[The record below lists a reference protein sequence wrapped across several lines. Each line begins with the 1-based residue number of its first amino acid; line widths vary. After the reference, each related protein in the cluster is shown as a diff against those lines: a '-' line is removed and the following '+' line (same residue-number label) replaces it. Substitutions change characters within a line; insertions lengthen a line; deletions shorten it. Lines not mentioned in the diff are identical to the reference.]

1 MKISYSLLKTLVNTS
16 LTAEALGDLLTMAG
30 FELEE
35 IEMVNGAPVLDIKV
49 MSNRGDGLSAFG
61 LAREILAKDP
71 SSSPTDLYRRAVAH
85 FADVSLPAGP
95 AFEVRI
101 ETPSCSRFSAMR
113 IENVTN
119 GPSPVWLQDA
129 LTQVGQRPISVLV
142 DLTNY
147 VMLELGQP
155 LHAFD
160 ADRLGDTIVVREARD
175 GEKLTTLNG
184 TEHTLAAG
192 QLMICDDAKPVGVA
206 GTMGGLDTEVHEG
219 TERIVLESAHFLN
232 RTVRKTRKQLGLSTE
247 ASYRFE
253 RSVDP
258 NGVVSAQRRFAD
270 LLQEIQ
276 PSAQVFE
283 PTDLYP
289 SPPSDLS
296 VSLRLGRA
304 SRLLGMSISV
314 EQAAR
319 YFTALGFSIQVEGNQ
334 LAVTLPSW
342 RPDIVREE
350 DLIEELGRI
359 HGYEQIPES
368 LPSGTSVLGGVWG
381 RYAATDRLIEAAIAV
396 GYSQVINHSLQ
407 GTSPLDAAAERIGPR
422 NPSSP
427 DLAYLRNGLLAG
439 MAVTARLNGGKD
451 LHLAEVGRIF
461 TPGRESVHLCLLSN
475 GDLNI
480 PDRASETSPK
490 ADFFSL
496 KADIFDIFLAVGIE
510 LSIVEGP
517 TDPRF
522 HPGRQAS
529 ITRGDVEIGVIG
541 EIHPTVANELGLAP
555 RTVAAEV
562 DLDAIFALGDAE
574 LPLRAFGRYP
584 SVRRDIALLVSK
596 AVPFAEIES
605 RLRRSI
611 GSVLERLWLF
621 DVFIGAGIPAGSH
634 SLGIALV
641 MRKPDGSFT
650 DEEANQ
656 LRDAAVAE
664 LAELGATTR

>member
-35 IEMVNGAPVLDIKV
+35 IETVNGAPVLDIKV

-61 LAREILAKDP
+61 LAREILAKDG
-71 SSSPTDLYRRAVAH
+71 SSTPTDLYRRAAAH
-85 FADVSLPAGP
+85 FADVSLPVGP

-119 GPSPVWLQDA
+119 GPSPDWLSEA
-129 LTQVGQRPISVLV
+129 LLQIGQRPISVLV

-192 QLMICDDAKPVGVA
+192 QLMICDAVRPVGVA
-206 GTMGGLDTEVHEG
+206 GVMGGLDTEVHEG
-219 TERIVLESAHFLN
+219 THRIVLESAHFLN
-232 RTVRKTRKQLGLSTE
+232 RTVRKTRKQLGLNTE

-258 NGVVSAQRRFAD
+258 NGVVSAQRRFAE
-270 LLQEIQ
+270 LLLAIQ

-283 PTDLYP
+283 ATDLYRLP
-289 SPPSDLS
+289 ASDLS
-296 VSLRLGRA
+296 ISLRLIRA

-314 EQAAR
+314 EEAAR
-319 YFTALGFSIQVEGNQ
+319 YFTALGFSIQIEGEQ

-350 DLIEELGRI
+350 DLVEELGRI
-359 HGYEQIPES
+359 HGYEQIPET

-381 RYAATDRLIEAAIAV
+381 RYAATDRLIEAAISA

-407 GTSPLDAAAERIGPR
+407 GTSPLDAAAERVGPR

-427 DLAYLRNGLLAG
+427 DLAFLRNGLLSG
-439 MAVTARLNGGKD
+439 MAVTARLNGGRD
-451 LHLAEVGRIF
+451 VHLAEVGRVF
-461 TPGRESVHLCLLSN
+461 TAGKESVHLCLVSN
-475 GDLNI
+475 GDLHV
-480 PDRASETSPK
+480 PDRASETPPK

-496 KADIFDIFLAVGIE
+496 KADILDIFLAVGIE
-510 LSIVEGP
+510 LDLAAGSR
-517 TDPRF
+517 DPRF
-522 HPGRQAS
+522 HPGRQARL
-529 ITRGDVEIGVIG
+529 TRNGQEIGVIG

-555 RTVAAEV
+555 RTLAAEV
-562 DLDAIFALGDAE
+562 SLDAIFAEGDAE
-574 LPLRAFGRYP
+574 LPLKSFARFPA
-584 SVRRDIALLVSK
+584 VRRDIALLVSK
-596 AVPFAEIES
+596 AVPFAEIEG

-611 GSVLERLWLF
+611 GPLLERLWLF
-621 DVFIGAGIPAGSH
+621 DVFVGTGIPAGSH

-664 LAELGATTR
+664 LAELGATMR

>member
-35 IEMVNGAPVLDIKV
+35 IETVSGAPVLEIKV

-61 LAREILAKDP
+61 LAREILAKDG
-71 SSSPTDLYRRAVAH
+71 SSTPTDLYRRAAARFSDVA
-85 FADVSLPAGP
+85 FEPGP
-95 AFEVRI
+95 AFAVRI

-119 GPSPVWLQDA
+119 GPSPDWLAEA
-129 LTQVGQRPISVLV
+129 LTQVGQRSISVLV

-192 QLMICDDAKPVGVA
+192 QLMICDASRPVGVA
-206 GTMGGLDTEVHEG
+206 GTMGGLDTEVHEE
-219 TERIVLESAHFLN
+219 THRIVLESAHFLN
-232 RTVRKTRKQLGLSTE
+232 RTVRKTRKQLGLNTE

-258 NGVVSAQRRFAD
+258 NGVVSAQRRFAE
-270 LLQEIQ
+270 LLLTIQ
-276 PSAQVFE
+276 PSVQVFE
-283 PTDLYP
+283 PVDLYP
-289 SPPSDLS
+289 SPPEDLS
-296 VSLRLGRA
+296 ISLRIGRA

-319 YFTALGFSIQVEGNQ
+319 YFTALGFSIQIVGDQ

-350 DLIEELGRI
+350 DLVEELGRI
-359 HGYEQIPES
+359 HGYEQIPET

-381 RYAATDRLIEAAIAV
+381 RYAATDRLIEAAIAA

-407 GTSPLDAAAERIGPR
+407 GSSPLDAPAERVGPR

-427 DLAYLRNGLLAG
+427 DLAFLRNSLLAG
-439 MAVTARLNGGKD
+439 IAVTARLNGSRD
-451 LHLAEVGRIF
+451 VHLAEVGRVF
-461 TPGRESVHLCLLSN
+461 TTGKESVHLSLLSN
-475 GDLNI
+475 GDLHI
-480 PDRASETSPK
+480 PDRANEASAK

-496 KADIFDIFLAVGIE
+496 KADILDIFLAIGIE
-510 LSIVEGP
+510 LDLAVGSC
-517 TDPRF
+517 DSRF
-522 HPGRQAS
+522 HPGRQAKL
-529 ITRGDVEIGVIG
+529 TRNGLEVGLIG
-541 EIHPTVANELGLAP
+541 EIHPTISNELGLAP

-562 DLDAIFALGDAE
+562 SLDAIFAQGDAE
-574 LPLRAFGRYP
+574 LPLKAFGRYP
-584 SVRRDIALLVSK
+584 AVRRDIALLVDK
-596 AVPFAEIES
+596 AVPFAEIET

-611 GSVLERLWLF
+611 GPLLEKLWLF
-621 DVFIGAGIPAGSH
+621 DVFVGTGIPAGSH

-641 MRKPDGSFT
+641 LRKPDGSFT